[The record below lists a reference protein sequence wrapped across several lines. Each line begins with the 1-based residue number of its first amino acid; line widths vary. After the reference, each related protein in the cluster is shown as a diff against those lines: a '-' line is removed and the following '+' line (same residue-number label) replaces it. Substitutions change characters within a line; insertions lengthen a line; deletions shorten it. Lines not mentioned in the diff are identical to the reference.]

1 MPSFANIMKQ
11 WTPALGAAILL
22 GAAWSM
28 VGAQDQSK
36 ASKPAKPVEAAA
48 APAAVKPSEPFGDKI
63 VSIYTKGLM
72 GSMGHN
78 LENVTLEAKFGKQFL
93 VGTGVD
99 DGGWARGLH
108 VEIAWD
114 EVSSV
119 IVYDSIEQ
127 FSERI
132 RESGQEHGGMGGA
145 DVLLPGLPGA

>member
-1 MPSFANIMKQ
+1 
-11 WTPALGAAILL
+11 
-22 GAAWSM
+22 
-28 VGAQDQSK
+28 
-36 ASKPAKPVEAAA
+36 
-48 APAAVKPSEPFGDKI
+48 
-63 VSIYTKGLM
+63 TKGLM
-72 GSMGHN
+72 VSMGHN
-78 LENVTLEAKFGKQFL
+78 LENVTLETKFGKQFL

-145 DVLLPGLPGA
+145 DALLPGLPGA